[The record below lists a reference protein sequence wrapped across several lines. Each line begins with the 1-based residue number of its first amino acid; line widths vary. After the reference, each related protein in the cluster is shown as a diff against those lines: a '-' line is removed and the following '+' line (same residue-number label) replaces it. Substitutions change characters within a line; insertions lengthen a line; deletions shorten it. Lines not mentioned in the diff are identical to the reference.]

1 MKDII
6 RFPPPS
12 ELEVRID
19 ATKRSEEVV
28 VHVSS
33 PSMKLADHKSDGA
46 KRKRAV
52 ALLEVVSDN
61 PDVTAGPDK
70 DKLAS
75 DYSDA
80 TRIQMED
87 RKVVTETSSDVT
99 KCRRST
105 SSSSKYQGVREANK
119 RALSSAERKW
129 RPG

>member
-33 PSMKLADHKSDGA
+33 PSRKLVDHKSDGV
-46 KRKRAV
+46 KRKRA
-52 ALLEVVSDN
+52 LEVVSDN
-61 PDVTAGPDK
+61 PDVAADPDK
-70 DKLAS
+70 DKVAS
-75 DYSDA
+75 DNSDA

-87 RKVVTETSSDVT
+87 RKVMAETSSDVT
-99 KCRRST
+99 KSRRSI
-105 SSSSKYQGVREANK
+105 SSSSKF
-119 RALSSAERKW
+119 
-129 RPG
+129 